1 MTFSINSKKGK
12 KKKRLRERERERE
25 KGEGREGEEGE
36 RAHCR
41 SIMRRVIAM
50 RAPLIKFHF
59 ASNREIIM
67 TLMYSLSLAR
77 L

>member
-1 MTFSINSKKGK
+1 MTFPIKSKKGK
-12 KKKRLRERERERE
+12 EKKRLRERE
-25 KGEGREGEEGE
+25 KKEGREGEEGE

-59 ASNREIIM
+59 ASNKEIIM